1 MSDTTPHVRPPDEA
15 PDKAADDD
23 DVEGHVDARS
33 VENGEDD
40 LNPPRR

>member
-1 MSDTTPHVRPPDEA
+1 MSDTTPHVGPPDEA
-15 PDKAADDD
+15 LDKVADND
-23 DVEGHVDARS
+23 DVEGHVDRS